1 MTRMVAVARRHP
13 RSHRRSR
20 SQRGLGGSS
29 YIDSVVLRDRD
40 ADTSW
45 RSAGDG
51 TLEERRYYAQN
62 WRADVSVILPSTG
75 CDASSGPG
83 ILEWVKY
90 SAYGVPQAFSMA
102 DYNRDGAVNGSDFN
116 GTTGAFD
123 VDYAASDLRADVNFD
138 GGVTID
144 DYLLYINAAGEA
156 AGRGTQSC
164 ASTANRIG
172 YAGYA
177 WDPVIGANHVRHRV
191 YLPELGRWTRRD
203 PLGYVDG
210 MSVYEYVASMP
221 IDSVDPDG
229 LECRRYNRCSGDG
242 PVNPPSGGNR
252 DRRQPPVGGVEP
264 GPGIPPPPPPPP
276 YTPPVAGTPRTGPDG
291 RPMEDPDDRLGWCH
305 MQCGAF
311 LARRGYEVTHP
322 CHRVVFRDCVQACSQ
337 TFEPNNDW
345 AREAA
350 DSLRRCLGG
359 MNGRDAGWE
368 CYKDCIGR
376 QSDLCI
382 EWSNRLCGGLPSV
395 RELLECVRS
404 GTPFPVCLR
413 RVLNPGPTLA
423 CWAVAYSSCMAPG
436 IFRCMFDCGWYP
448 PPRVMP
454 TVDMN

>member
-90 SAYGVPQAFSMA
+90 SAYGTPQAFSMA

-123 VDYAASDLRADVNFD
+123 VDYAASDPRADVNFD

-144 DYLLYINAAGEA
+144 DYLLFINAASEA

-164 ASTANRIG
+164 ASTSNRIG
-172 YAGYA
+172 YAGYQ

-210 MSVYEYVASMP
+210 MTLFEYARSSPSKYLDAS
-221 IDSVDPDG
+221 G
-229 LECRRYNRCSGDG
+229 LG
-242 PVNPPSGGNR
+242 PVEDCQAAIAACESDPRIQQEKQRIRDLGGRVPDPPRCVPGDSEGCEGQNNHNTCGFTTPHNPPRITICAGNCPTANYCDTYYHELIHARQMHEWGLFDPEARQDALKAWSWPESCVQVEYEAYYRAQGLDDPNAVCDAVCGGSCFER
-252 DRRQPPVGGVEP
+252 WEHIGGYSACMSYCLQWAMDHHRQFPRRKPNL
-264 GPGIPPPPPPPP
+264 
-276 YTPPVAGTPRTGPDG
+276 TPR
-291 RPMEDPDDRLGWCH
+291 
-305 MQCGAF
+305 
-311 LARRGYEVTHP
+311 
-322 CHRVVFRDCVQACSQ
+322 
-337 TFEPNNDW
+337 
-345 AREAA
+345 
-350 DSLRRCLGG
+350 
-359 MNGRDAGWE
+359 
-368 CYKDCIGR
+368 
-376 QSDLCI
+376 
-382 EWSNRLCGGLPSV
+382 
-395 RELLECVRS
+395 
-404 GTPFPVCLR
+404 
-413 RVLNPGPTLA
+413 
-423 CWAVAYSSCMAPG
+423 SSEE
-436 IFRCMFDCGWYP
+436 
-448 PPRVMP
+448 
-454 TVDMN
+454 